1 MTLKF
6 RSVSPRLMLSHG
18 VVGPVPRAGGIV
30 ALAADLVQD
39 ALEAGDDGLDL
50 VQELGQGL
58 EGGDEVVHAAG
69 DLGDLVGDP
78 GADLGGDRGGGQAKT
93 SSRTDWKN
101 MPMASAIRSRTMS
114 WTTWTRV
121 AATPRPEEMPSARD
135 DRDSRAPVRTCPW
148 ERQASAAPTP
158 AMVPWAHEPW
168 PMASD
173 RSEILTQTRTRPER
187 RRILPRR
194 HQRVVP
200 RRHQRVLAH
209 DQPPPSVT
217 A

>member
-1 MTLKF
+1 
-6 RSVSPRLMLSHG
+6 MLSHG
-18 VVGPVPRAGGIV
+18 VVGPVAGVGGLV
-30 ALAADLVQD
+30 GDAADLVQD

-114 WTTWTRV
+114 
-121 AATPRPEEMPSARD
+121 
-135 DRDSRAPVRTCPW
+135 
-148 ERQASAAPTP
+148 
-158 AMVPWAHEPW
+158 
-168 PMASD
+168 
-173 RSEILTQTRTRPER
+173 
-187 RRILPRR
+187 
-194 HQRVVP
+194 
-200 RRHQRVLAH
+200 
-209 DQPPPSVT
+209 
-217 A
+217 

>member
-148 ERQASAAPTP
+148 ERQASAAPIP

-194 HQRVVP
+194 R
-200 RRHQRVLAH
+200 QRVLAH
-209 DQPPPSVT
+209 DQTPPPVT